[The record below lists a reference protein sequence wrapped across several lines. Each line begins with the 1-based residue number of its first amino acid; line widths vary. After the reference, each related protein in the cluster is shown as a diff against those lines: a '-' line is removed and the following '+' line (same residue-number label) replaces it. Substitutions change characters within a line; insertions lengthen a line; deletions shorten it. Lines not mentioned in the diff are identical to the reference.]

1 MKQSAKTAVRKWLAD
16 LRDLSAFYVSA
27 FQATCEALN
36 SCITKYRVSLRCN
49 SFTPG
54 GDVLLPDKPD
64 LSGKISQL
72 VWQMDNALLISHQ
85 RKTDRSGLRG
95 RSCSKSPNHTEEGS
109 GNCSHKDS
117 QRCGGKTP
125 RWSKNKNTQTLK
137 NRPPTLQH

>member
-36 SCITKYRVSLRCN
+36 SCITRYCVLLRSN

-72 VWQMDNALLISHQ
+72 VWQMDNALLISH
-85 RKTDRSGLRG
+85 
-95 RSCSKSPNHTEEGS
+95 
-109 GNCSHKDS
+109 
-117 QRCGGKTP
+117 
-125 RWSKNKNTQTLK
+125 
-137 NRPPTLQH
+137 